1 MIKVKCIT
9 KYQDCSFGFVCKM
22 NKLLSRFVISL
33 LSFVLALTVV
43 SPFSSKAEEGHKYN
57 QKVDELAQALQ
68 VTFEQSSIKSEG
80 KILGYQNLPL

>member
-1 MIKVKCIT
+1 MVL
-9 KYQDCSFGFVCKM
+9 FVKM

-57 QKVDELAQALQ
+57 QKEVDELAQALQ

-80 KILGYQNLPL
+80 KIKKKKKSTIVNNLQNNKY

>member
-1 MIKVKCIT
+1 
-9 KYQDCSFGFVCKM
+9 M

-43 SPFSSKAEEGHKYN
+43 SPFSSKAEEEHKFN
-57 QKVDELAQALQ
+57 QKEVDELAQALQ

-80 KILGYQNLPL
+80 KIIEYQKSTIVNNLQNNKY

>member
-1 MIKVKCIT
+1 M
-9 KYQDCSFGFVCKM
+9 FVKM

-43 SPFSSKAEEGHKYN
+43 SPFSSKAEEEHKFN
-57 QKVDELAQALQ
+57 QKEVDELAQALQ

-80 KILGYQNLPL
+80 KIIEYQKSTIVNNLQNNKY

>member
-1 MIKVKCIT
+1 MVL
-9 KYQDCSFGFVCKM
+9 FVKM

-43 SPFSSKAEEGHKYN
+43 SPFSSKAEKGHKFN
-57 QKVDELAQALQ
+57 QKEVDELAQALQ

-80 KILGYQNLPL
+80 KIIGYQKSTIVNNLQNNKY